1 MSDLIKKSNVS
12 IPLAQYISS
21 NAYLNQTALD
31 ALLMVLHWVVET
43 PTVDAE
49 PVVHAR
55 WASDEEGNTVC
66 TGCGKHIPSFPCYD
80 EETDEEWDE
89 EIDETPFCPNC
100 GAKMDGGAACD

>member
-43 PTVDAE
+43 PTEDAV
-49 PVVHAR
+49 PVVHAHWIIPTYIGSYR
-55 WASDEEGNTVC
+55 AEVPHCSACNGIPAGVDEKT
-66 TGCGKHIPSFPCYD
+66 KY
-80 EETDEEWDE
+80 
-89 EIDETPFCPNC
+89 CPHC
-100 GAKMDGGAACD
+100 GAKMDGGAL